1 MGGLFSK
8 NKNKN
13 LQAVKKEEQAVVEP
27 TGFKKLDEPV
37 AEKADSGQG
46 DTGAAAVVDSSP
58 PAPETIGA
66 VSTDDPAPTPE
77 STGAAAADSTPPPT
91 ETITPAGE
99 DETQEGDSAAPSA
112 AATVSMSSKVGVS
125 VRTKNMLMLTF
136 TLQSPEDVNASV
148 SNFCFKYMWH
158 YS

>member
-13 LQAVKKEEQAVVEP
+13 LQAVKKEEPAVVEP

-46 DTGAAAVVDSSP
+46 DTGAAAVVESSP
-58 PAPETIGA
+58 QAPETIGA
-66 VSTDDPAPTPE
+66 ASTDDPAPTP
-77 STGAAAADSTPPPT
+77 AAAADSAPPPT
-91 ETITPAGE
+91 ETITPAE
-99 DETQEGDSAAPSA
+99 DETQEGDSAATSG

-125 VRTKNMLMLTF
+125 VLTINMLMFTF
-136 TLQSPEDVNASV
+136 TLKSPEDVNASI
-148 SNFCFKYMWH
+148 SNFCFKYRWC